1 MSKRQKRIDEFI
13 RINNS
18 MVKQQ
23 TGHKIN
29 PDPFIID
36 FDNVEKLAKERG
48 STFRIPS
55 RTARQSVPI
64 GMEVKVVRNNERFW
78 VSVID
83 SFKVEGKRKYV
94 AIVNNDLQS
103 SSDIDCSSLVYVEPK
118 HILSIQKFSKEL
130 VEAQGSLESNF
141 RLVHGSFND
150 PEDPHSASYFDQV
163 WGIFQDCVRNSFQFA
178 MKVESFKTKYPNGE
192 TFSDEDQEA
201 LFFSFN
207 QPSIT
212 RLWGDLAVCLA
223 ANAMDAPNFSDEVY
237 DEMSQ
242 TFRLVDWSK
251 DHSEIFAELKSKYP
265 DETERFLSSYTP
277 GKEGSLSY
285 YDDKEDKE
293 FLPALTNLFIF
304 NHSSK
309 LI

>member
-23 TGHKIN
+23 TGHEIS

-36 FDNVEKLAKERG
+36 FDNVEELAKGRG
-48 STFRIPS
+48 SAFRIPS

-103 SSDIDCSSLVYVEPK
+103 SSDIDCSSLVYVEPR
-118 HILSIQKFSKEL
+118 HILSIQKFPKEL
-130 VEAQGSLESNF
+130 VEAKGSLESNF

-150 PEDPHSASYFDQV
+150 PSDPMSASYFDQV

-178 MKVESFKTKYPNGE
+178 MKVESFRTKYPNGE

-201 LFFSFN
+201 LFCSFN

-212 RLWGDLAVCLA
+212 RLWGDLAVRLA
-223 ANAMDAPNFSDEVY
+223 ANAMDAPYFSDEVY

-242 TFRLVDWSK
+242 TFSLVDWEK

-265 DETERFLSSYTP
+265 DETEHFLNPYTP
-277 GKEGSLSY
+277 GKEGNLSY
-285 YDDKEDKE
+285 YDYEEDKD